1 MKSFFKS
8 NFGILVLSYFL
19 FQFATNPLIA
29 LASGNPSQA
38 STDLFNQDQ
47 AAEIKDVEGL
57 RAEFKQYTQS
67 PDSKEVK
74 FEMILKSTIDSD
86 RVKITWSLSGAS
98 LFAPGQLETRNIK
111 VAAGQSYSIPITI
124 IPAGYGIT
132 ELFGKAEAFKP
143 DSTYLVTVR
152 KNFASNQSSEIL
164 PLTDDYNNSKTLSLV
179 RTILIVIVILAGVLL
194 GGFFGVKRFS
204 KWLNKNEKPDVKIP
218 SNQELPPPVAG
229 SATPPQPVNNS
240 GL

>member
-1 MKSFFKS
+1 
-8 NFGILVLSYFL
+8 
-19 FQFATNPLIA
+19 
-29 LASGNPSQA
+29 
-38 STDLFNQDQ
+38 
-47 AAEIKDVEGL
+47 
-57 RAEFKQYTQS
+57 
-67 PDSKEVK
+67 
-74 FEMILKSTIDSD
+74 
-86 RVKITWSLSGAS
+86 
-98 LFAPGQLETRNIK
+98 
-111 VAAGQSYSIPITI
+111 
-124 IPAGYGIT
+124 
-132 ELFGKAEAFKP
+132 LFGKAEAFKP